1 MSVEYYSTDTD
12 QGTISVIRQEGTGYE
27 VIKQIRVGNAPR
39 GSVKFTKNGRGFVS
53 NTSGNTISELD
64 AFEHKEVGRI
74 TVGLGPRG
82 MGIVPGERFVLVSN
96 SGSDTVSV
104 VDLNARKEVAQIPVG
119 ADPRHMAITKDG
131 KSAYVS
137 IWGGGHIAKLD
148 ISSLESGNVDGIR
161 QVASISLG
169 ENSNPYS
176 LNIDASG
183 RFAFVAC
190 NATDHIPVI
199 DLESDEVAHR
209 ISVDCD
215 EGACGARAVAFS
227 ADGTKAF
234 VTLERTNAVVAISL
248 DSMSVIRY
256 IQVGSAPRGIIQD
269 RDVLVISNF
278 SRSGGGAPMP
288 STMKLIPHSV
298 TFVDLNGVDLTAAV
312 PNDIY
317 KQVRVGHGPCSVS
330 MFDPEKAVG
339 RIDIT
344 SDQAVSA

>member
-1 MSVEYYSTDTD
+1 MSVEFYSTDTD
-12 QGTISVIRQEGTGYE
+12 QGTISVIRKEGRGYE
-27 VIKQIRVGNAPR
+27 VVKQIRVGNAPR

-74 TVGLGPRG
+74 TVGFGPRG
-82 MGIVPGERFVLVSN
+82 IGIVPGDRYALVSN

-104 VDLNARKEVAQIPVG
+104 VDLQSRKELTQIAVG

-148 ISSLESGNVDGIR
+148 ISGLQHGEVDGIR
-161 QVASISLG
+161 QIATIGLG

-176 LNIDASG
+176 LNIEPGG
-183 RFAFVAC
+183 RYAFVAC
-190 NATDHIPVI
+190 NAADHIPVI
-199 DLESDEVAHR
+199 DLASDEVSCR

-227 ADGTKAF
+227 ADGKIAF
-234 VTLERTNAVVAISL
+234 ATLERTNAVAAIAI

-256 IQVGSAPRGIIQD
+256 IQVGPAPRGIIQD
-269 RDVLVISNF
+269 EDVLVISNF
-278 SRSGGGAPMP
+278 SRSPGGAPMP
-288 STMKLIPHSV
+288 SLKLIPHSV
-298 TFVDLNGVDLTAAV
+298 TFVDLNGVDLKAALPV
-312 PNDIY
+312 ECYN
-317 KQVRVGHGPCSVS
+317 QVRVGHGPCSVS
-330 MFDPEKAVG
+330 MFDPSKATG
-339 RIDIT
+339 RSAAT
-344 SDQAVSA
+344 TLHTAAV